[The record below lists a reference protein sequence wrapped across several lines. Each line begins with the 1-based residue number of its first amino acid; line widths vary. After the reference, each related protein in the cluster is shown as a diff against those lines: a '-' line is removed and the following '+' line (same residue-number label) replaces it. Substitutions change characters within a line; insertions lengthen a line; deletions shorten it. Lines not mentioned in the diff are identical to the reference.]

1 MVLIF
6 VFAALITPPDVVS
19 QLMLAGP
26 MLLLMQLSYWICC
39 GVEKSR
45 KRKEAKEAQKA
56 GT

>member
-1 MVLIF
+1 MLIF